1 MYTVFPEFWAP
12 TTIGGLVFLCLSVP
26 CIVCETLNNNTPLP
40 TPHPPSSSVWRLFF
54 FVFLHMFFDPNLPD
68 VEHATNHWHRF
79 RHWEEW
85 VFFFIWITSTV
96 KKSNPAA
103 EPHGSPQGCTVRPR
117 KGTGKCSIGGG
128 ERGAGLFSV
137 RLVYGFACSTN
148 GTNEFLYYFIFVV
161 VVLHQFRTHHLSRE
175 KEREGGYLPLTY
187 F

>member
-128 ERGAGLFSV
+128 KGGVGYL
-137 RLVYGFACSTN
+137 ACVS
-148 GTNEFLYYFIFVV
+148 FM
-161 VVLHQFRTHHLSRE
+161 VLHVLLMGQMNFYIIFFLLLLSYTNFELIISQERRR
-175 KEREGGYLPLTY
+175 EREVIYH
-187 F
+187 